1 MSKSNGNLYPYLL
14 DREQIAG
21 LEAFAQPIIQRV
33 KNDEREQI
41 LKDLTDLA
49 DRLNSS
55 TPTSHWIRDLYRFIE
70 TEFARTHENSANPRF
85 VDAKIL
91 DFRTNTRKETND

>member
-1 MSKSNGNLYPYLL
+1 MSHSEDFQDTGMTSVFYQGVKS
-14 DREQIAG
+14 
-21 LEAFAQPIIQRV
+21 
-33 KNDEREQI
+33 ERERI

-49 DRLNSS
+49 DRFNTS
-55 TPTSHWIRDLYRFIE
+55 TPTSYWIRDLYRFIE

-91 DFRTNTRKETND
+91 DFRTNARKETND